1 MVVVVVVVVGD
12 VSAAVTGALD
22 RWALFPRLIQ
32 SSPRPHVA
40 LLPSPPPTFQRFSLV
55 VGVVV
60 FKLPP
65 QRRPA
70 RRHLPAEFLDR
81 TVTLRAVYSK
91 CIVFHR

>member
-1 MVVVVVVVVGD
+1 MVVVVVVVVVGD

-55 VGVVV
+55 VGDVV
-60 FKLPP
+60 FKLLNV
-65 QRRPA
+65 A
-70 RRHLPAEFLDR
+70 LPAADVPAIFAGRRGRRL
-81 TVTLRAVYSK
+81 
-91 CIVFHR
+91 